1 MDTSLLDEEIEALR
15 QTIAIEQLERERR
28 FTSMVQAI
36 RADIQDTELL
46 ISQDKAELEV
56 LESELKRLESLL
68 AQQLIDRETV
78 IRQKARVAVL
88 SKTSLSTRR
97 FLRATGQILLKL
109 KHSAIKLPQ

>member
-15 QTIAIEQLERERR
+15 QTISIEQLERERR

-56 LESELKRLESLL
+56 LESELKRL
-68 AQQLIDRETV
+68 
-78 IRQKARVAVL
+78 
-88 SKTSLSTRR
+88 
-97 FLRATGQILLKL
+97 RAY
-109 KHSAIKLPQ
+109 